1 MPRIPYPDPEQ
12 VPQALKDLA
21 ATRLPLNIY
30 RMLMHAE
37 TAMPGYV
44 ALVRS
49 LLQELKLDPALREIA
64 TLRAGT
70 LSRSPYVVQNHLK
83 FARAVGVSE
92 DKIQALV
99 EGRDSPAFTD
109 LERLVIRFTEEVIR
123 DVKASDATFRAVAAH
138 LGSREVAE
146 LVLVIGFYAMTA
158 RFLETLEVDPDL
170 NVQGAAFSK
179 FYTEG

>member
-1 MPRIPYPDPEQ
+1 MPRIPYPDPAT
-12 VPQALKDLA
+12 VPQPLKDLA

-30 RMLMHAE
+30 RMLMHAQ

-64 TLRAGT
+64 TLRAGF
-70 LSRSPYVVQNHLK
+70 LSHSQYVMQNHLK

-92 DKIQALV
+92 DKIQALLSGKDCAGFG
-99 EGRDSPAFTD
+99 E
-109 LERLVIRFTEEVIR
+109 LERLVLQFTDEVIR
-123 DVKASDATFRAVAAH
+123 DVKASEATFRALAARI
-138 LGSREVAE
+138 GERDIAE

-158 RFLETLEVDPDL
+158 RFLETLEVDLDAQ
-170 NVQGAAFSK
+170 VEGAAFSS
-179 FYTEG
+179 FYGRK

>member
-1 MPRIPYPDPEQ
+1 MPRVPYPDPAQ
-12 VPQALKDLA
+12 VPQALRDLA

-49 LLQELKLDPALREIA
+49 LLQELKLDPALREVA

-70 LSRSPYVVQNHLK
+70 LSRSRYVVQNHLK

-99 EGRDSPAFTD
+99 EGRDCPAFSD
-109 LERLVIRFTEEVIR
+109 LERLVLRFTDEVIR
-123 DVKASDATFRAVAAH
+123 DVKASEATFAALAAR
-138 LGSREVAE
+138 LGAREVVE
-146 LVLVIGFYAMTA
+146 LTLVIGFYAMTA
-158 RFLETLEVDPDL
+158 RFLETLEVDLDAQ
-170 NVQGAAFSK
+170 VEGAAFSS
-179 FYTEG
+179 FYGKR

>member
-1 MPRIPYPDPEQ
+1 MPRIPYPDPDQ

-30 RMLMHAE
+30 RMLMHTE

-64 TLRAGT
+64 TLRAGK
-70 LSRSPYVVQNHLK
+70 LSRSAYVVQNHLK

-92 DKIQALV
+92 EKIQALV
-99 EGRDSPAFTD
+99 EGKDSSAFND
-109 LERLVIRFTEEVIR
+109 LERLVLQFTEEVIR
-123 DVKASDATFRAVAAH
+123 DVKASDATFKALAAR
-138 LGSREVAE
+138 LGNREIAE

-158 RFLETLEVDPDL
+158 RFLETLEVDLDVAVL
-170 NVQGAAFSK
+170 GAAFSK
-179 FYTEG
+179 FYAEK